1 MKVRGGEAVVR
12 SLVEHKVETVYG
24 LPGSHVLDI
33 YNSLRDEQRITN
45 ILVMHELNA
54 AFMADAHGRLTGKP
68 GVCLVTSGPGATNAV
83 TGIAQAY
90 TEASPVVLIAGG
102 SSTLKKIQ
110 PDHSVDDPDFQL
122 KIYQPLTKW
131 CTRIATVEDIPAS
144 LNKAFAI
151 ATSNRPGP
159 VYLEIPKDVL
169 ASSGDV
175 SKPEVSAEAESTD
188 ISSSLMTVAEIL
200 ESATSPLIA
209 VGRGVL
215 REFCSDEVVALAG
228 KLCAPIVTLPS
239 AIGAIPYQ
247 CPFYVG
253 YDLAK
258 YTRKY
263 AAWHVH
269 PRINSLIQKA
279 DVILTLGFD
288 IGERVLCFKGKKNG
302 TLIHIHHDTSPKE
315 SNKKTAADAKPIVDV
330 ETGIRTFVQ
339 SIEGQIRQT
348 DAETE
353 MLKNQ
358 VSEIKRT
365 VREDIAKSIKW
376 GNKPIHPGEISTELS
391 RILDDDAIVTLD
403 VGNNASWMKLCHRAK
418 TANTILAPGR
428 YSSMGFALPAA
439 IAAKITFPKRQVV
452 AVTGDVGFLMSYMD
466 FPTLVKYNL
475 GLTVVVE
482 SNRRYGMIWHM
493 QRTEYRRR
501 TVATEIST
509 PDFAAYAQAF
519 GATGI
524 KIRDP
529 TELKRALEDAVNIKG
544 PVLVDIDTAYKFP
557 TYLPTKIGR
566 LGRKI
571 KQHLGI

>member
-1 MKVRGGEAVVR
+1 
-12 SLVEHKVETVYG
+12 
-24 LPGSHVLDI
+24 
-33 YNSLRDEQRITN
+33 
-45 ILVMHELNA
+45 MHELNA

-68 GVCLVTSGPGATNAV
+68 GVCLVTGGPGATNAV

-90 TEASPVVLIAGG
+90 TEASPVVLIAGC

-122 KIYQPLTKW
+122 KIYRPLTKW
-131 CTRIATVEDIPAS
+131 CTRIATVEDIPAT

-358 VSEIKRT
+358 VSEIKRK

-439 IAAKITFPKRQVV
+439 IAAKIHFPKRQVV
-452 AVTGDVGFLMSYMD
+452 AVTGDGGFLMSYMD

-475 GLTVVVE
+475 GIVVVVE

-501 TVATEIST
+501 TVATEIET

-519 GATGI
+519 GATGM
-524 KIRDP
+524 KVKDP
-529 TELKRALEDAVNIKG
+529 NDLKRTLEDAVNVKG
-544 PVLVDIDTAYKFP
+544 PVLVDIDTAYEFP

-566 LGRKI
+566 LGRKM